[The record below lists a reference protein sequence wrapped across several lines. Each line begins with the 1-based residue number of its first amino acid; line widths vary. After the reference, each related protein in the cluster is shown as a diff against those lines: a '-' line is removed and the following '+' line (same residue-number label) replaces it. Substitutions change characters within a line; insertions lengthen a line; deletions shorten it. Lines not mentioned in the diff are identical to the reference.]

1 MCDARLG
8 LFKTD
13 GLPARGFASAAPAC
27 LDVTAGTLGNSQFEK
42 QKATFHFTLAIG
54 DEEVKVPVLEID
66 RSRGEFTLQP
76 GGNANDIDQ

>member
-13 GLPARGFASAAPAC
+13 GLPALVFASAAPAC

-54 DEEVKVPVLEID
+54 DEEVKVPAL
-66 RSRGEFTLQP
+66 
-76 GGNANDIDQ
+76 GN